1 MYLHLGNNVSVYEKN
16 IIAIMDI
23 ENASTSKIT
32 KEYLSAVGRS
42 KQVIYCSYDM
52 PKSFI
57 VTLDDDLTERVY
69 ISSLAS
75 RTLIK
80 RIRNENVGADII
92 RPNKNVGTTTGWI

>member
-1 MYLHLGNNVSVYEKN
+1 MFLHLGNDRSVYYKN

-32 KEYLSAVGRS
+32 KQYLSLVGRS

-69 ISSLAS
+69 ISSISSA
-75 RTLIK
+75 TLIQ
-80 RIRNENVGADII
+80 RM
-92 RPNKNVGTTTGWI
+92 NKIMSKGY

>member
-1 MYLHLGNNVSVYEKN
+1 MYLHLGNNISVYDKN

-32 KEYLSAVGRS
+32 KEYLSQVGRS

-52 PKSFI
+52 PKSFV

-80 RIRNENVGADII
+80 RIRKAEF
-92 RPNKNVGTTTGWI
+92 

>member
-32 KEYLSAVGRS
+32 KEYLSAVGRN

-80 RIRNENVGADII
+80 RLKTNNSV
-92 RPNKNVGTTTGWI
+92 